1 MTKTITDNYQTLES
15 ILIFEYQ
22 LQTNDNF
29 DSSSLIPL
37 YINLRI
43 AKSSYLF
50 YLFEHIL
57 NFFF

>member
-1 MTKTITDNYQTLES
+1 MTKTISDDYPTLEL

-37 YINLRI
+37 YIKLLI

-50 YLFEHIL
+50 YLF
-57 NFFF
+57 

>member
-1 MTKTITDNYQTLES
+1 MTKTISDDYPTLEL

-37 YINLRI
+37 YINLLI
-43 AKSSYLF
+43 AKSSHLF

>member
-1 MTKTITDNYQTLES
+1 MTKTISDDYPTLES

-37 YINLRI
+37 YIKLRI

>member
-29 DSSSLIPL
+29 DSSRLIPL

-43 AKSSYLF
+43 AKSSDLF

>member
-1 MTKTITDNYQTLES
+1 MTKTISDDYPTLES

-22 LQTNDNF
+22 LQTNNNF
-29 DSSSLIPL
+29 DSSSLIAL
-37 YINLRI
+37 HINLRI
-43 AKSSYLF
+43 AKSSNLF

>member
-1 MTKTITDNYQTLES
+1 LES
-15 ILIFEYQ
+15 ILILEYQ
-22 LQTNDNF
+22 LQTNDNY

>member
-1 MTKTITDNYQTLES
+1 MTKTISDDYPTLES

-37 YINLRI
+37 TIKPRI
-43 AKSSYLF
+43 EVQRF
-50 YLFEHIL
+50 IL
-57 NFFF
+57 SF